1 MVNRL
6 FFDIN
11 VILDILTGRKPHYAA
26 SSRVYRM
33 VEENRFTGLISIL
46 SLSTIH
52 YILQTSCTHSEAVR
66 LIKLLRDILEIVDAP
81 VQTANLAM
89 DSEWC
94 DFEDALQYFAA
105 VHGRADCIIT
115 RNPSDFRKSKLP
127 IYTPEEFLEHIEWQ
141 SNH

>member
-1 MVNRL
+1 MLQRL

-11 VILDILTGRKPHYAA
+11 VILDILTARAPHYAA

-52 YILQTSCTHSEAVR
+52 YILMSNCTHSEAVGLVR
-66 LIKLLRDILEIVDAP
+66 LLRDILEIVDAP
-81 VQTANLAM
+81 AQTANLAM
-89 DSEWC
+89 DSEWP

-115 RNPSDFRKSKLP
+115 RNPADFRKSKLP
-127 IYTPEEFLEHIEWQ
+127 VYTPEEFLELLEFQ
-141 SNH
+141 ANR